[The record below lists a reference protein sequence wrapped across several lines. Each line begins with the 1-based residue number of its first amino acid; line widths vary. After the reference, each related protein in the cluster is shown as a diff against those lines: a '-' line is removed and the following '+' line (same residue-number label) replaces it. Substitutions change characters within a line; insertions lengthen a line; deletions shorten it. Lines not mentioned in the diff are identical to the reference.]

1 MHEDEIIVIQALIS
15 AQIVYITDE
24 ILYHYNR
31 GTNTMSKR
39 NSYWEGYWDN
49 MVAVFLAKKKYGKK
63 LFKTEQEYMYRLV
76 TTLYLKFFRSIRNET
91 HYDFPCTDTADMYY
105 GTLADRVRFFQREQ
119 GGNRVYVPGYRRYE
133 ESDIENGPEYVNG
146 TNESGI

>member
-1 MHEDEIIVIQALIS
+1 MGQYGRCFFGKEEIWEKIVQ
-15 AQIVYITDE
+15 
-24 ILYHYNR
+24 NR
-31 GTNTMSKR
+31 TRIYVSF
-39 NSYWEGYWDN
+39 SYDTI
-49 MVAVFLAKKKYGKK
+49 
-63 LFKTEQEYMYRLV
+63 FKV
-76 TTLYLKFFRSIRNET
+76 FRSIRNET

-105 GTLADRVRFFQREQ
+105 GTLPDRVRFFQREQ